1 MRATGLMLSSEAIC
15 PARRSAKTATPQGAK
30 DRASQQGAMPAE
42 QAEAQDRSTSS
53 RFAQLDRSCTSAR
66 PTGFA
71 SCWLARSFAPS
82 GVAVFADRRAR
93 HVASLLSIKPVARI
107 CLYNDAP

>member
-1 MRATGLMLSSEAIC
+1 MVSRQSKRAHGSSCAN
-15 PARRSAKTATPQGAK
+15 RDDVDRSSTS
-30 DRASQQGAMPAE
+30 ASQ
-42 QAEAQDRSTSS
+42 
-53 RFAQLDRSCTSAR
+53 
-66 PTGFA
+66 TGFA